1 MSSIDNTLLAKVLL
15 ANKLASREVLLEVLK
30 DATPENNIG
39 EILVEAGLLAPATY
53 QKVLEYVIQYQRK
66 REIEEAEAAPARV
79 PEDGLGV
86 PLASMLQETI
96 LTEGTEAKEAIDLH
110 QALDPTSFQIDLDR
124 EELEN
129 AQLLMSNQ
137 MEADGLEHF
146 RSRVMQQEIIE
157 LTPRMEQVDQL
168 LLEMVNRGEITFEQ
182 AARRAFDSTLFPS

>member
-96 LTEGTEAKEAIDLH
+96 LTEGTEAKGAIDLH

>member
-1 MSSIDNTLLAKVLL
+1 MPSIDNTLLAKVLL

-96 LTEGTEAKEAIDLH
+96 LTEGAEAKESIDLH